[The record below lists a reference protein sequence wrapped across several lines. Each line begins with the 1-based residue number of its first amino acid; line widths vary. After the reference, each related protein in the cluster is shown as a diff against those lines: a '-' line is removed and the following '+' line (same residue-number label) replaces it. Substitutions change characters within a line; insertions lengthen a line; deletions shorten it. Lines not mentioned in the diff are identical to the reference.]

1 MYIYI
6 FYFIYI
12 YIMFYYNWIKIIDIF
27 QVLTAASKASL
38 LNYQNKLKTNNVNSE
53 IIYSLSPN
61 TRVI

>member
-1 MYIYI
+1 
-6 FYFIYI
+6 
-12 YIMFYYNWIKIIDIF
+12 MFYYNWIKIIDIF